1 MAQLGS
7 RAIKEDQAMRATLA
21 LRPLLKKSID
31 SDIASRTHAHQARVA
46 ELKAARLQPSSQLEP
61 RALAPL
67 VLLAHGDSWFDYPL
81 NGNDLALNAT
91 DIIVQLQSMGD
102 THPLILNL
110 SHYGESTTE
119 EMSLT
124 RQQRLIK
131 AIDDKANW
139 ANDSAP
145 DAILFSGGG
154 NDIAGTQFC
163 IYLDYDRGLNI
174 QRFLGVLDMTR
185 ASYLDLFAFRDA
197 HAPGVPVI
205 GHCYDFPIP
214 NGAHPP
220 CVGPWLQPSLEFTR
234 NQADG
239 TAILHRALADF
250 RQMLAS
256 LAADQGNNFILINTQ
271 GTLAPPEWAN
281 ELHPFPGGF
290 QKFASKF
297 VDALGQRFPGR
308 I

>member
-1 MAQLGS
+1 MG
-7 RAIKEDQAMRATLA
+7 
-21 LRPLLKKSID
+21 
-31 SDIASRTHAHQARVA
+31 
-46 ELKAARLQPSSQLEP
+46 
-61 RALAPL
+61 AP
-67 VLLAHGDSWFDYPL
+67 
-81 NGNDLALNAT
+81 
-91 DIIVQLQSMGD
+91 Q
-102 THPLILNL
+102 PLILNI
-110 SHYGESTTE
+110 SHYGDATSE

-124 RQQRLIK
+124 RQQRLIQ

-163 IYLDYDRGLNI
+163 IYLDYDCGLNTA
-174 QRFLGVLDMTR
+174 RFLGVLDMIR

-197 HAPGVPVI
+197 HAPGIPVI

-234 NQADG
+234 NMSTG
-239 TAILHRALADF
+239 TDILHRALFDF
-250 RQMLAS
+250 NQMLAS
-256 LAADQGNNFILINTQ
+256 LAADSKNNFMLVDTQ
-271 GTLAPPEWAN
+271 GTLLPAEWAN
-281 ELHPFPGGF
+281 ELHPFPEGF

-297 VDALGQRFPGR
+297 VDALRGCFHNR

>member
-1 MAQLGS
+1 
-7 RAIKEDQAMRATLA
+7 MRAMLA
-21 LRPLLKKSID
+21 LRPLVKKSID
-31 SDIASRTHAHQARVA
+31 ADIACRTHTHQARV
-46 ELKAARLQPSSQLEP
+46 EQLKAVRLQPSIQAES
-61 RALAPL
+61 RAPAPL

-81 NGNDLALNAT
+81 KGNDLTLSST
-91 DIIVQLQSMGD
+91 DIIAQLQTMGAPQ
-102 THPLILNL
+102 PLILNI
-110 SHYGESTTE
+110 SHYGDATSE

-124 RQQRLIK
+124 RQQRLIQ

-139 ANDSAP
+139 ANGSAP

-163 IYLDYDRGLNI
+163 IFLDYDCGLNTA
-174 QRFLGVLDMTR
+174 RFLGVLDMIR

-234 NQADG
+234 NLATG
-239 TAILHRALADF
+239 TGILHRALFDF

-256 LAADQGNNFILINTQ
+256 LAADSKNNFMLVNTQ
-271 GTLAPPEWAN
+271 GTLQPAEWAN

-297 VDALGQRFPGR
+297 VDALRGRFHDR

>member
-1 MAQLGS
+1 
-7 RAIKEDQAMRATLA
+7 MRATLA
-21 LRPLLKKSID
+21 LRPLIKNSID
-31 SDIASRTHAHQARVA
+31 SDIASRTHAHQASVA
-46 ELKAARLQPSSQLEP
+46 KLKAARLHPSSQP
-61 RALAPL
+61 DSGVGGPL

-81 NGNDLALNAT
+81 NGNDLALHSI
-91 DIIVQLQSMGD
+91 DIITQLQSLGD

-110 SHYGESTTE
+110 SHYGDATSE

-139 ANDSAP
+139 ANESAP
-145 DAILFSGGG
+145 YAILFSGGG

-163 IYLDYDRGLNI
+163 IFLDYDRGLNTP
-174 QRFLGVLDMTR
+174 RFLGVLDMVR

-197 HAPGVPVI
+197 HAPGVPII

-214 NGAHPP
+214 NGSHPP

-239 TAILHRALADF
+239 TAILYHALSDF
-250 RQMLAS
+250 RQMLVA
-256 LAADQGNNFILINTQ
+256 LAADPANNFILINTQ
-271 GTLAPPEWAN
+271 GTLAPAEWAN
-281 ELHPFPGGF
+281 ELHPIPEGF
-290 QKFASKF
+290 RKFASEF
-297 VDALGQRFPGR
+297 VDTLRLRFPGR

>member
-1 MAQLGS
+1 M
-7 RAIKEDQAMRATLA
+7 QAALA
-21 LRPLLKKSID
+21 LRPLIKQAID
-31 SDIASRTHAHQARVA
+31 ADIVSRTKAHQSRVA
-46 ELKAARLQPSSQLEP
+46 LLKAAPLQPSDQPQS

-67 VLLAHGDSWFDYPL
+67 VLLSHGDSWFDYPL
-81 NGNDLALNAT
+81 NGNDLSLSST
-91 DIIVQLQSMGD
+91 DIISQLQSMGA

-110 SHYGESTTE
+110 SHYGDATSE

-124 RQQRLIK
+124 LQQRLIQ
-131 AIDDKANW
+131 AIGDKANW

-163 IYLDYDRGLNI
+163 IYLDYDRGLNTT
-174 QRFLGVLDMTR
+174 RFAGVLDLVC
-185 ASYLDLFAFRDA
+185 ASYHDLFAFRDE

-239 TAILHRALADF
+239 TAILNHALAEF
-250 RQMLAS
+250 RQMLLN
-256 LAADQGNNFILINTQ
+256 LAADPVNNFILVDTQ
-271 GTLAPPEWAN
+271 GTLQPAEWAN
-281 ELHPFPGGF
+281 ELHPFPDGF
-290 QKFASKF
+290 KKFASKF
-297 VDALGQRFPGR
+297 VDTLAQRFPGR